1 MLGLN
6 DSLYGV
12 SHECD
17 FPGDARNKP
26 KVVKSKIDPS
36 SHTSQ
41 EIDRLVT
48 ELMKQGERIY
58 EVDVDVLKQANPDLV
73 ITQELCEVCAV
84 SFEDVQEAV
93 FHLNKPPQIISL
105 DPSSLTDVINDIERV
120 GQFTGTTDRAKEI
133 TRSLRDKVDAIS
145 SRASQA
151 PHKPKVA
158 SIEWLDPLIIAGHW
172 IPEMVQLAGG
182 VDGLAEPGTPSRR
195 IDVDELLEYD
205 PDVLVLM
212 PCGMDVPRAIQEVG
226 LLENLERWQ
235 SISAVRNGR
244 VYVADAGS
252 IFSRSGPRLVD
263 GVELLAQMIHPDI
276 FSDPLP
282 EHLAK
287 RLEAMPAGR

>member
-1 MLGLN
+1 
-6 DSLYGV
+6 
-12 SHECD
+12 
-17 FPGDARNKP
+17 
-26 KVVKSKIDPS
+26 
-36 SHTSQ
+36 
-41 EIDRLVT
+41 
-48 ELMKQGERIY
+48 
-58 EVDVDVLKQANPDLV
+58 
-73 ITQELCEVCAV
+73 
-84 SFEDVQEAV
+84 
-93 FHLNKPPQIISL
+93 
-105 DPSSLTDVINDIERV
+105 
-120 GQFTGTTDRAKEI
+120 
-133 TRSLRDKVDAIS
+133 
-145 SRASQA
+145 
-151 PHKPKVA
+151 
-158 SIEWLDPLIIAGHW
+158 
-172 IPEMVQLAGG
+172 MVQFAGG